1 MINQSARF
9 VAGGLALTA
18 AMLISAVGRVTADE
32 ATTSPEAA
40 RGRVAGYLAEPL
52 DSAALVPR
60 PPADGSAAL
69 AETPPQGP

>member
-32 ATTSPEAA
+32 APASPETAQ
-40 RGRVAGYLAEPL
+40 GRVAGYLAKPP
-52 DSAALVPR
+52 DSAALLPR
-60 PPADGSAAL
+60 PPADGSPAL
-69 AETPPQGP
+69 AETPRQGP

>member
-32 ATTSPEAA
+32 ATTSPETA
-40 RGRVAGYLAEPL
+40 RAG
-52 DSAALVPR
+52 S
-60 PPADGSAAL
+60 
-69 AETPPQGP
+69 